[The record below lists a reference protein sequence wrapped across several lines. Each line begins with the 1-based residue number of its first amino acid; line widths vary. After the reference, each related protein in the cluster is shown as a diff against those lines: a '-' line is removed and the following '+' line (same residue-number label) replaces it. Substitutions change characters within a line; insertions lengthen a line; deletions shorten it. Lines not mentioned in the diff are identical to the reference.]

1 MRLTDK
7 IAVITG
13 AAAGIGL
20 AAAKLFVA
28 EGATVV
34 MVDLN
39 AQQLADAVATIKSP
53 RATQVVAN
61 VADAEQM
68 RGVIATTVRKFGRL
82 DIFVANAGIEG
93 VVKPFTEYPL
103 EIFDR
108 VLSVNVRGVFI
119 GVQAA
124 LQAMQPTGGSIV
136 ITASGAATQGAPN
149 MAAYITSKHAV
160 AGLMKVAALDGAK
173 FGIRVNTVN
182 PGPVETRM
190 MRSLE
195 EGNAP
200 GHAEQAHKAGA
211 ARIPLGRYAEP
222 EDVARTMLFL
232 ASDDSR
238 YCSGGMYPVDGGMS
252 AS

>member
-1 MRLTDK
+1 MRLHDK
-7 IAVITG
+7 ITVITG

-39 AQQLADAVATIKSP
+39 AQQLAAAAQAIASP
-53 RATQVVAN
+53 RVSHLVAN
-61 VADAEQM
+61 VADVEQM
-68 RGVIATTVRKFGRL
+68 RGVIESTVRQFGRL
-82 DIFVANAGIEG
+82 DVFVANAGIEG
-93 VVKPFTEYPL
+93 TVKDFADYPV

-108 VLSVNVRGVFI
+108 VISVNVRGAFI

-124 LQAMQPTGGSIV
+124 LKAMQPTGGSII
-136 ITASGAATQGAPN
+136 ITASGAATQGAPG
-149 MAAYITSKHAV
+149 MAAYIASKHAV

-173 FGIRVNTVN
+173 YGVRVNTVN

-190 MRSLE
+190 IQSLME
-195 EGNAP
+195 AAAP
-200 GHAEQAHKAGA
+200 GHADAARKASA
-211 ARIPLGRYAEP
+211 ARIPLGRLALP

-232 ASDDSR
+232 ASDDST
-238 YCSGGMYPVDGGMS
+238 YCSGGMYPVDGGLS